1 MQLVA
6 DRLSGTYP
14 FNESSPYSF
23 TPFYLFY
30 ILTILVFFKESFE
43 QLAYD
48 PSIDTKRGGLC
59 IHKPTNQ
66 KAQDE
71 FLAFSRNIQL
81 QTPKST
87 THFTERA
94 DYLWQKALDENKYKV
109 LKKVVVEK
117 KKRGRKR
124 KLVEKE
130 DSSISEISAITGNSV
145 DEESMDVSTH
155 DCEADVNHEQE
166 TSKDIAMGLEDDD
179 QMLEFLHRTGDDHN
193 DRAKFLAMV
202 TLCRGTGTLQNYG
215 VILLNR

>member
-6 DRLSGTYP
+6 DRLSGTYAYD
-14 FNESSPYSF
+14 NESSIHSF
-23 TPFYLFY
+23 TTFSLFY
-30 ILTILVFFKESFE
+30 KLTHTSPFKESFE
-43 QLAYD
+43 QLTYD

-81 QTPKST
+81 QTPNST

-94 DYLWQKALDENKYKV
+94 DYLWQKALEENKYKV

-145 DEESMDVSTH
+145 DESMDVSTH
-155 DCEADVNHEQE
+155 DCEADVNEDVE
-166 TSKDIAMGLEDDD
+166 TSKDIAMGLEEDD
-179 QMLEFLHRTGDDHN
+179 QMLEFLHRKGDDNNH
-193 DRAKFLAMV
+193 RAKFLAMV
-202 TLCRGTGTLQNYG
+202 TLCRGTGTYQN
-215 VILLNR
+215 ILTII